1 MACVGVRWCDMRYYK
16 TIDSGYI
23 ISIGTGSGGEEITE
37 QEYAEILATIRNK
50 PTAREGFDYRLK
62 TDLTWEEY
70 AMPPVEPEPLTE
82 EEALTR
88 YANSITGADDPDLI
102 SAAET
107 LITERIKED
116 SK

>member
-1 MACVGVRWCDMRYYK
+1 MRYYNI
-16 TIDSGYI
+16 TNSGYI
-23 ISIGTGSGGEEITE
+23 ISIGTGNGGTEIAE
-37 QEYAEILATIRNK
+37 SEYAEILAVIRDK
-50 PTAREGFDYRLK
+50 PTARDGYDYRLK

-70 AMPPVEPEPLTE
+70 KLPPIEPEPLTD

-88 YANSITGADDPDLI
+88 YANSITGANDPDLI

-116 SK
+116 K

>member
-1 MACVGVRWCDMRYYK
+1 MRHYK

-23 ISIGTGSGGEEITE
+23 ISIGTGSGGEEITA
-37 QEYAEILATIRNK
+37 QEYTEILSVIRNK

-70 AMPPVEPEPLTE
+70 ELPPVEPEPLTD

-88 YANSITGADDPDLI
+88 YANTLTGANDQTLVE
-102 SAAET
+102 AAET
-107 LITERIKED
+107 LITDRIKED
-116 SK
+116 SDA

>member
-1 MACVGVRWCDMRYYK
+1 MRYYNI
-16 TIDSGYI
+16 TNSGYI
-23 ISIGTGSGGEEITE
+23 ISIGTGNGGAEITA
-37 QEYAEILATIRNK
+37 QEYAEILAVIRDK

-70 AMPPVEPEPLTE
+70 ALPPIEPEPMTD

-88 YANSITGADDPDLI
+88 YANELTGASDPDLI

-116 SK
+116 M

>member
-1 MACVGVRWCDMRYYK
+1 MRKFK
-16 TIDSGYI
+16 TIDGGYI

-37 QEYAEILATIRNK
+37 QEYAEVLAVIRNK
-50 PTAREGFDYRLK
+50 PTARDGYDYRLK

-70 AMPPVEPEPLTE
+70 ALPPIEPEPPTD

-88 YANSITGADDPDLI
+88 YANTLTGADDPDLI

-107 LITERIKED
+107 LIEQRIKEE
-116 SK
+116 

>member
-1 MACVGVRWCDMRYYK
+1 MKYYK
-16 TIDSGYI
+16 TVDNGYI
-23 ISIGTGSGGEEITE
+23 ISVGTGSGGTEITE

-50 PTAREGFDYRLK
+50 PTARDGYDYRLK

-70 AMPPVEPEPLTE
+70 ALPPIEPEPPTD

-88 YANSITGADDPDLI
+88 YANELTGANDPDLV

-107 LITERIKED
+107 LIKQRMEEK
-116 SK
+116 